1 MSENGSA
8 VDALFADI
16 RSLVHSARR
25 QAVQAI
31 NVSMVA
37 LYWQIGERIKREVL
51 DDKRAAYGKKILAT
65 LSQEL
70 TAEFGP
76 GYTTG
81 ALTRMIAFAEQYP
94 DPKIVATLSQ
104 QLSWSHFV
112 EIVVIDDALR
122 RDFYTELCRTEGW
135 SVRELRAKIKGM
147 LFERTAISRKPEGL
161 IRRELAAL
169 RDTGKMGTDLVFRD
183 PYVLDFLGLT
193 DTFSEND
200 LERAILKEL
209 ERFLLELGT
218 DFTFVARQKRMLI
231 GKDSFYL
238 DLLFYH
244 RRLRRLVA
252 VELKLGRFTAAY
264 KGQMELYLRWLDK
277 HERREGEES
286 PLGLILCSEKDQE
299 QIELLQLDGGD
310 VRVAEYITMTIGPDV
325 LRAKLHKAIEIA
337 QESIDRL
344 DNGRGEICHE

>member
-1 MSENGSA
+1 MNEKQIA
-8 VDALFADI
+8 VDILFADI
-16 RSLVHSARR
+16 RSLVNSARR
-25 QAVQAI
+25 QAAQVI
-31 NVSMVA
+31 NTGMVA

-51 DDKRAAYGKKILAT
+51 GDKRAAYGKKIVAT
-65 LSQEL
+65 LSQQL

-76 GYTTG
+76 GFTTG
-81 ALTRMIAFAEQYP
+81 ALARMIAFAEQNP
-94 DPKIVATLSQ
+94 DLKIVATLSQ

-112 EIVVIDDALR
+112 ELVVIEDPLQ
-122 RDFYTELCRTEGW
+122 RDFYTELCRVEGW

-147 LFERTAISRKPEGL
+147 LFERTAISRKPEEL
-161 IRRELAAL
+161 IRKELAAL
-169 RDTGKMGTDLVFRD
+169 RDTGKMGTDLIFRD
-183 PYVLDFLGLT
+183 PYVLDFLGLA
-193 DTFSEND
+193 DTFSESD

-209 ERFLLELGT
+209 EKFLLELGT

-252 VELKLGRFTAAY
+252 IELKLGRFTAAY

-310 VRVAEYITMTIGPDV
+310 VRVAEYITMTIETDV
-325 LRAKLHKAIEIA
+325 LRAKLHKAIALA
-337 QESIDRL
+337 QENISRL
-344 DNGRGEICHE
+344 TEGQGEMLP

>member
-1 MSENGSA
+1 MSEKDFS
-8 VDALFADI
+8 VDSLFTDI
-16 RSLVHSARR
+16 RSLVQSARR

-51 DDKRAAYGKKILAT
+51 GDKRAAYGKKIVAT
-65 LSQEL
+65 LSQQL

-81 ALTRMIAFAEQYP
+81 ALARMIVFAEQYP

-112 EIVVIDDALR
+112 ELVVIEDALR
-122 RDFYTELCRTEGW
+122 RDFYTELCQVEGW

-147 LFERTAISRKPEGL
+147 LFERTAISRKPEEM
-161 IRRELAAL
+161 IRSELAAL

-183 PYVLDFLGLT
+183 PYVLDFLGLA

-310 VRVAEYITMTIGPDV
+310 VRVAEYVTMTIGPDV

-337 QESIDRL
+337 QESIGRL
-344 DNGRGEICHE
+344 DNGSGESLP

>member
-1 MSENGSA
+1 MSEREFLTES
-8 VDALFADI
+8 LFTDI
-16 RSLVHSARR
+16 RTLVYSARR
-25 QAVQAI
+25 QAAQAI

-51 DDKRAAYGKKILAT
+51 GDKRAVYGKRIVAT
-65 LSQEL
+65 LSQQL

-76 GYTTG
+76 GYSKG
-81 ALTRMIAFAEQYP
+81 ALARMIAFAEQYP

-112 EIVVIDDALR
+112 EIVVIEDPLQ
-122 RDFYTELCRTEGW
+122 RDFYTELCRAEGW
-135 SVRELRAKIKGM
+135 SVRELRTKIKGM
-147 LFERTAISRKPEGL
+147 LFERTAISRKPEEL
-161 IRRELAAL
+161 IRTELAAL

-183 PYVLDFLGLT
+183 PYVLDFLGLA

-252 VELKLGRFTAAY
+252 IELKLGRFTAAY

-310 VRVAEYITMTIGPDV
+310 VRVAEYITMTIEPDV
-325 LRAKLHKAIEIA
+325 LRAKLNKAIEIA
-337 QESIDRL
+337 QENIGRL
-344 DNGRGEICHE
+344 ETGRDKSCHE